1 MERIDA
7 PSDGKAWNPA
17 MKAWSIGRNQDCDIV
32 LADTSVSR
40 VHAELVET
48 DDGRYYLTDCGSKF
62 GTFVGGGKDGWNPIR
77 QVYVDHGDW
86 IRLGEYEAS
95 ISQLL
100 KMVPAG
106 ALPRT
111 PQHDMAPPIDEIE
124 TLSEIS
130 DLPKGPVERDP
141 ATGKIIRRS

>member
-1 MERIDA
+1 
-7 PSDGKAWNPA
+7 
-17 MKAWSIGRNQDCDIV
+17 MKAWTIGRNRECDIV
-32 LADTSVSR
+32 IADTSVSR

-48 DDGRYYLTDCGSKF
+48 DDGRFYLTDCGSRY
-62 GTFVGGGKDGWNPIR
+62 GTFVGGGKDGAGGDKDGWNAIR
-77 QVYVDHGDW
+77 QVYVGQEDR

-95 ISQLL
+95 IAQLL
-100 KMVPAG
+100 RMIPAG
-106 ALPRT
+106 AAPRA
-111 PQHDMAPPIDEIE
+111 PQHAPEPSVEAAPPLDEIE

>member
-1 MERIDA
+1 
-7 PSDGKAWNPA
+7 
-17 MKAWSIGRNQDCDIV
+17 MKAWTIGRNRDCDIV
-32 LADTSVSR
+32 IADTSVSR

-48 DDGRYYLTDCGSKF
+48 DDGRFYLTDCGSKF
-62 GTFVGGGKDGWNPIR
+62 GTFVGDKDGVGGGKDGWSTIR
-77 QVYVDHGDW
+77 QVYVGPEDR

-95 ISQLL
+95 LAELL
-100 KMVPAG
+100 RMVPAG
-106 ALPRT
+106 A
-111 PQHDMAPPIDEIE
+111 APKAPEHSTVPPVEEIE

>member
-1 MERIDA
+1 
-7 PSDGKAWNPA
+7 
-17 MKAWSIGRNQDCDIV
+17 MKAWTIGRNRDCDIV
-32 LADTSVSR
+32 IADTSVSR

-48 DDGRYYLTDCGSKF
+48 DDGRFYLTDCGSKY
-62 GTFVGGGKDGWNPIR
+62 GTFVGGDRDGWDAIR
-77 QVYVDHGDW
+77 QVYVGLEDR

-95 ISQLL
+95 TAQLL
-100 KMVPAG
+100 SMIPAG
-106 ALPRT
+106 VVPRE
-111 PQHDMAPPIDEIE
+111 PQHAPVPPVEGEPPVEEIE